1 MLLQTII
8 WSVLTF
14 GYACAKSVSGKGNPW
29 TANEIEGNP
38 LLIGKLFMSEELT
51 PVEPITTARQGR
63 RFVDNIL
70 ESTAKID
77 KAVKELD
84 AFIASLDS
92 NFEQTMAHIAHIS
105 NVVDNLSDITLSEHT
120 SDNFSE

>member
-1 MLLQTII
+1 MLLKTII
-8 WSVLTF
+8 WGAMTF
-14 GYACAKSVSGKGNPW
+14 GYTCAKSVSGKGNPW
-29 TANEIEGNP
+29 TANEIEGNT
-38 LLIGKLFMSEELT
+38 LLIGKLFMSDELT
-51 PVEPITTARQGR
+51 PVGPITTAIQGR
-63 RFVDNIL
+63 QFIDNML
-70 ESTAKID
+70 DTMSKID

-92 NFEQTMAHIAHIS
+92 NFEQTMTHIAHIS